1 MTNTND
7 PPVLS
12 PLGETVRSLRHMLYV
27 IALSGKMGAS
37 DDWAESHIA
46 VPSLI
51 DSLFAVAGALARR
64 SLDSNRLEGLQDPDP
79 RLETCLDCIHRRELQ
94 RDIDRG

>member
-1 MTNTND
+1 MTMND
-7 PPVLS
+7 QPVLS
-12 PLGETVRSLRHMLYV
+12 TLGEDIRSLRNTLYV

-37 DDWAESHIA
+37 DDWAESHIS

-51 DSLFAVAGALARR
+51 DQLERITMRLAQTSLN
-64 SLDSNRLEGLQDPDP
+64 SNRLEGLKDPDP
-79 RLETCLDCIHRRELQ
+79 RIESCLDCLTRREQQ

>member
-1 MTNTND
+1 MTTTND
-7 PPVLS
+7 PPILS
-12 PLGETVRSLRHMLYV
+12 PLGETVRSLRHTLYV

-37 DDWAESHIA
+37 DDWTESHIE

-64 SLDSNRLEGLQDPDP
+64 SLDSDRLEGLKDPDP
-79 RLETCLDCIHRRELQ
+79 RIESCLDCIERRELQ
-94 RDIDRG
+94 REIDRG